1 MDFFEDLP
9 IYVNYGSVGPGVK
22 SSQNQGN
29 SCHTAERKCRNWKQ
43 CGFSITANMFK
54 SI

>member
-9 IYVNYGSVGPGVK
+9 IYVKYGSVGPGVK

-29 SCHTAERKCRNWKQ
+29 SCIPRWKKMQ
-43 CGFSITANMFK
+43 KLETFK
-54 SI
+54 FI